1 MSQQDHV
8 ITLFAEAESL
18 GYIKPGWLKNQDTDY
33 IMFTPIGGVYR
44 ALPLADA
51 YVYVSGLLTGACNR
65 PKPPNITEATAWDP
79 DRTPIRAGRGAAVRY
94 GLGEVGDPSDTSF
107 SVQFYN
113 DQLHIMGVP
122 YALIIEPE
130 VSNSIRIRMR
140 LP

>member
-1 MSQQDHV
+1 MATRV
-8 ITLFAEAESL
+8 IEDMLEKVRKL
-18 GYIKPGWLKNQDTDY
+18 GYLSGWSIEPEADT
-33 IMFTPIGGVYR
+33 VYMSF
-44 ALPLADA
+44 PDMQYQTITTDDA
-51 YVYVSGLLTGACNR
+51 YMFIRGMLMGANDR
-65 PKPPNITEATAWDP
+65 PKPPNIAEATAWDP

-94 GLGEVGDPSDTSF
+94 GVGEVGDPSDTSF

>member
-1 MSQQDHV
+1 MVATRV
-8 ITLFAEAESL
+8 IEDMLEKVREL
-18 GYIKPGWLKNQDTDY
+18 GYLSGWSIEPEADT
-33 IMFTPIGGVYR
+33 VYMSF
-44 ALPLADA
+44 PDMQYQTITTDDA
-51 YVYVSGLLTGACNR
+51 YMFIRGMLIGACNR

-94 GLGEVGDPSDTSF
+94 GVGEAGDPSDTSF